1 MNAPP
6 HHPAALDP
14 ADLRWAG
21 LAEAE
26 TLGQPLSPDDLTFL
40 RMHVPRDPTLR
51 AEHALR
57 WAMAGW
63 GEGPM
68 AGEDDEAVIAA
79 AVDGHLHGTQERS
92 GRGRVLWIAA
102 AAGLAAAAAVVLA
115 VAVGPGRAAEP
126 EVARAEAAAGVEGGA
141 SKGAGEGDVGVGEAE
156 GEREALGER
165 EAPPAAGALRSLSGT
180 WVDEG
185 GLALAGTPAP
195 GIVLTATSE
204 ACLGDDAGA
213 RLCVQPGARVRAV
226 AAEGPVVEWLGGRG
240 ELTLPE
246 GRAPE
251 GRAPEPSATEGPA
264 PRATTLEL
272 RIAGIHVT
280 GPGASVTME
289 TMVDGRWSLTV
300 REGEISLQTPEGTR
314 SLAAGE
320 RWTPGMDAPSTK
332 PASRTATPEAA
343 TLLRQARA
351 ARAGGEMAEAA
362 GLYRR
367 LLEAYPR
374 SSSAG
379 PAWVALGQVEL
390 ARGRASAAL
399 EAFERYLGR
408 GGPLAEEAAYGRI
421 EALRK
426 LGRVGDEQAAI
437 DRFLAKYPGSSYAAK
452 LRRK

>member
-1 MNAPP
+1 MIAPP
-6 HHPAALDP
+6 HAHAPDP
-14 ADLRWAG
+14 ADLRWAA

-26 TLGQPLSPDDLTFL
+26 TLGQPLSPDDLAFL
-40 RMHVPRDPTLR
+40 RMHVPHDPSLR

-79 AVDGHLHGTQERS
+79 AVDGHLHGTRERA
-92 GRGRVLWIAA
+92 GRGRVAWIAA

-115 VAVGPGRAAEP
+115 VVAVGPGRDGEP
-126 EVARAEAAAGVEGGA
+126 EVAQVDVAA
-141 SKGAGEGDVGVGEAE
+141 GAGEASQGAGAPSQEAAPGEGDDS
-156 GEREALGER
+156 
-165 EAPPAAGALRSLSGT
+165 PAAGALRSLSGT

-185 GLALAGTPAP
+185 GLALAGTPTP
-195 GIVLTATSE
+195 GTVLVATSE
-204 ACLGDDAGA
+204 ACLGDDAGG

-226 AAEGPVVEWLGGRG
+226 AGEAAAVEWLGGRG

-251 GRAPEPSATEGPA
+251 GRAPEGPA
-264 PRATTLEL
+264 PQATVLEL
-272 RIAGIHVT
+272 RFAGVHVS
-280 GPGASVTME
+280 GPGASVAVE
-289 TMVDGRWSLTV
+289 TTVDGRWSLSV
-300 REGEISLQTPEGTR
+300 RKGEIELQTPEGTR
-314 SLAAGE
+314 SLTAGE
-320 RWTPGMDAPSTK
+320 RWTSGTDAPSAK
-332 PASRTATPEAA
+332 PAARPTTPEAA

-362 GLYRR
+362 ALYRR

-390 ARGRASAAL
+390 ARGRAGAAL
-399 EAFERYLGR
+399 DAFDRYLAR

-421 EALRK
+421 EALHA
-426 LGRVGDEQAAI
+426 LGRKREEQAAV

>member
-1 MNAPP
+1 MTAPP
-6 HHPAALDP
+6 HAHAPDP
-14 ADLRWAG
+14 ADLRWAA

-79 AVDGHLHGTQERS
+79 AVAGHLHGTKERAS
-92 GRGRVLWIAA
+92 RGRVVWIAA

-115 VAVGPGRAAEP
+115 VVAVGPGRETVP
-126 EVARAEAAAGVEGGA
+126 EVAQAEVAAGAGVE
-141 SKGAGEGDVGVGEAE
+141 SQGAGEVSPEAALDEGD
-156 GEREALGER
+156 
-165 EAPPAAGALRSLSGT
+165 APPAAGALRSLSGT

-185 GLALAGTPAP
+185 GLALAGPPAP
-195 GIVLTATSE
+195 GTVLTATSE
-204 ACLGDDAGA
+204 ACLGDGAGG
-213 RLCVQPGARVRAV
+213 RLCVRPGARVRPV
-226 AAEGPVVEWLGGRG
+226 AGEGAAVEWLGGRG

-246 GRAPE
+246 AP
-251 GRAPEPSATEGPA
+251 APAPEGPA
-264 PRATTLEL
+264 PRATVLEL
-272 RIAGIHVT
+272 RFAGVHVA
-280 GPGASVTME
+280 GPGASVAVE
-289 TMVDGRWSLTV
+289 TTVDGRWSLTV
-300 REGEISLQTPEGTR
+300 RKGEVELHTPEGTR
-314 SLAAGE
+314 SLAEGE
-320 RWTPGMDAPSTK
+320 RWTSATEASSAR
-332 PASRTATPEAA
+332 PASRPATPEAA

-362 GLYRR
+362 ALYRR

-374 SSSAG
+374 STSAG

-390 ARGRASAAL
+390 ARGRARPAL
-399 EAFERYLGR
+399 DAFDRYLAR

-421 EALRK
+421 EALHE
-426 LGRVGDEQAAI
+426 LGRKGDEQAAV

>member
-1 MNAPP
+1 MNALP
-6 HHPAALDP
+6 HHPHALDP

-40 RMHVPRDPTLR
+40 RMHVPRDPTLQ

-57 WAMAGW
+57 WALAGW

-79 AVDGHLHGTQERS
+79 AVDGHLHGTRERA
-92 GRGRVLWIAA
+92 GRGRVVWIAA

-115 VAVGPGRAAEP
+115 VAAGPGREAEP
-126 EVARAEAAAGVEGGA
+126 EVAQAAAGVEGGG
-141 SKGAGEGDVGVGEAE
+141 SKGADAGAGDASPSVAEAE
-156 GEREALGER
+156 GSPGES
-165 EAPPAAGALRSLSGT
+165 GALRSLSGT

-195 GIVLTATSE
+195 GTVLTATSE

-213 RLCVQPGARVRAV
+213 RLCVRKGARVRAL
-226 AAEGPVVEWLGGRG
+226 AAEGPAVEWLGGRG

-246 GRAPE
+246 G
-251 GRAPEPSATEGPA
+251 PA
-264 PRATTLEL
+264 LRTTTLEL
-272 RIAGIHVT
+272 RVAGVHVT
-280 GPGASVTME
+280 GPGATLTVE
-289 TMVDGRWSLTV
+289 TLTDGRWSLTV
-300 REGEISLQTPEGTR
+300 QEGEVSLETPEGTR
-314 SLAAGE
+314 SLHAGDRWAPAA
-320 RWTPGMDAPSTK
+320 DAPSTK
-332 PASRTATPEAA
+332 HSSRTATPEAA
-343 TLLRQARA
+343 TLLQQARA
-351 ARAGGEMAEAA
+351 ARAGGEMAAA
-362 GLYRR
+362 AALYRR

-379 PAWVALGQVEL
+379 PALVALGQVEL

-399 EAFERYLGR
+399 DTFERYLAR

-426 LGRVGDEQAAI
+426 LGRAADERAAI

-452 LRRK
+452 LRRE